1 MWSRIHLIIIM
12 LKVISIKSFKTFY
25 TFLWKCKI
33 SSKSLPNEARTRE
46 IFLQNVSSYGLIFQ
60 FPLQQQIGRVFVRHS
75 AKPQLRSFPS
85 VRQPWNT
92 AYHPI
97 FLQNISLVLEQI
109 MPSNPIPKWFINTYS
124 KYCHPIPGMSHPK
137 IMGPNTN
144 ITIPK

>member
-12 LKVISIKSFKTFY
+12 FKVISIKSFITFY

-109 MPSNPIPKWFINTYS
+109 MPSNPIPKWFINTYG
-124 KYCHPIPGMSHPK
+124 KYCHPIPSQNNWL
-137 IMGPNTN
+137 GPTTN